1 MTLDE
6 AIKHCNEVAQ
16 NNICQRDDAA
26 DYGDVGTASYYQQC
40 ADEHLQLA
48 EWLRELQSLREAV
61 KHLSEWNR
69 KLTDYKNEVVCKYGE
84 SQEELQELREKH
96 WDECRQ
102 IAHYDNDLKEVIK
115 LTGTTIETA
124 LENLDAKDLIREL
137 AKYLYEAVD
146 GFRALGKY
154 LDDHCK
160 IDLDCEKCPL
170 QNGGNCRS
178 WKHTKAVLKLIGGI

>member
-1 MTLDE
+1 MTIDE
-6 AIKHCNEVAQ
+6 AIKQCNDTAEQNEKTAQ
-16 NNICQRDDAA
+16 RIGWQYEGTLLDRGAKECRRFAA
-26 DYGDVGTASYYQQC
+26 
-40 ADEHLQLA
+40 EHRQLA
-48 EWLRELQSLREAV
+48 EWLRELQ
-61 KHLSEWNR
+61 
-69 KLTDYKNEVVCKYGE
+69 
-84 SQEELQELREKH
+84 QLREKH

-137 AKYLYEAVD
+137 ATYLYEAID

>member
-6 AIKHCNEVAQ
+6 AINHCNEVAQ

-48 EWLRELQSLREAV
+48 EWLQEL
-61 KHLSEWNR
+61 K
-69 KLTDYKNEVVCKYGE
+69 
-84 SQEELQELREKH
+84 ELREKH

-137 AKYLYEAVD
+137 ATYLYEAID

-170 QNGGNCRS
+170 QNGGNCRA

>member
-1 MTLDE
+1 MTIDE
-6 AIKHCNEVAQ
+6 AIKHCEEVAKNEERFCVQ
-16 NNICQRDDAA
+16 DA
-26 DYGDVGTASYYQQC
+26 YTSSMQTHGQC
-40 ADEHLQLA
+40 AAEHRQLA
-48 EWLRELQSLREAV
+48 DWLR
-61 KHLSEWNR
+61 
-69 KLTDYKNEVVCKYGE
+69 
-84 SQEELQELREKH
+84 ELQELREKH

-137 AKYLYEAVD
+137 ATYLYEAID

-170 QNGGNCRS
+170 RNGGNCRS
-178 WKHTKAVLKLIGGI
+178 WKHTKAVLKLIGGK

>member
-1 MTLDE
+1 MTINE
-6 AIKHCNEVAQ
+6 AIKHCEEVAWEFDKKAMCVEEAYQTAEQQ
-16 NNICQRDDAA
+16 NCEQCAA
-26 DYGDVGTASYYQQC
+26 D
-40 ADEHLQLA
+40 HRQLA
-48 EWLRELQSLREAV
+48 DWLR
-61 KHLSEWNR
+61 
-69 KLTDYKNEVVCKYGE
+69 
-84 SQEELQELREKH
+84 ELQELREKH
-96 WDECRQ
+96 WDECRL

-137 AKYLYEAVD
+137 ATYLYDAID

-160 IDLDCEKCPL
+160 IDLDCDKCPL

-178 WKHTKAVLKLIGGI
+178 WKHTNAVLKLIGGK